1 MAKHTLVVL
10 TNAKD
15 GADDAF
21 NTWYNDVHIGD
32 VLALDGFS
40 AAQRFKL
47 SDSQMPGISDVPY
60 GYLALYEIDT
70 DDINIPLNALT
81 EGAPAME
88 ISDAFDGAS
97 ASAWLFSPIAERVT
111 ANEAAAARVA
121 T

>member
-21 NTWYNDVHIGD
+21 NEWYDHTHLGD
-32 VLALDGFS
+32 VLALEGFS

-47 SDSQMPGISDVPY
+47 SGTQLADGDLPY
-60 GYLALYEIDT
+60 RYLALYEIET
-70 DDINIPLNALT
+70 DDPGVSIAALQ
-81 EGAPAME
+81 EGAPKME
-88 ISDAFDGAS
+88 ISDAFDQAGVA
-97 ASAWLFSPIAERVT
+97 AWLYSPITERVT
-111 ANEAAAARVA
+111 AEEATAARVA